1 MPLPF
6 ISRFN
11 HSTMR
16 LLFWLLAHRAT
27 TLQVGREWSSTRNS
41 DVVVVGGGISGLATA
56 LELRRRGRSVMV
68 LSRDLA
74 ESATRAAGGML
85 APQAERLESG
95 PLLDLCVQ
103 ARDTW
108 PEWLAS
114 LGADAPMLNS
124 LGGFVSPAL
133 SRDDPIFSH
142 LPPLEAGPAEW
153 LDAST
158 LGAIEPALR
167 GSGALGGYWYAL
179 DCAVDP
185 IAAHKAALDACRREG
200 VDVRLDVQVAGLELS
215 GSRCGKV
222 LLGQGESISATD
234 VCVASGAWLR
244 SLLPIPIEP
253 QKGQMV
259 SLRPPPG
266 GGAMVSRVVYGARCY
281 LIPRG
286 ESLVVGATVEDAA
299 TLHCD
304 VQGVRG
310 LLSAAVEL
318 CPGLEKWILEE
329 AWAGLRPTA
338 PDSLPVLGK
347 TRWSNLWVV
356 GGYWRNGILLAP
368 RAATLLADAID
379 GRLKPADDALLS
391 HFAPDRFL
399 SHRAKSVPSPRTRQ
413 LAEEKTPKPSRLTQ
427 LDVPRSPE
435 AVMAALAADDDLDI
449 LDLID
454 RESLS
459 AADAAFVD
467 DYEAR
472 RAANPI
478 SLCTLVNSETNKT
491 TTFRYKFPPTE
502 LGVPTKGV
510 AARLVALA
518 ASKDA
523 AVPPA
528 PREGR
533 LLEDRADDSEMRA
546 KAEAA
551 DRLYAQVN
559 RAKRAL
565 TSTYSFGEN
574 DVVEVRWGNNE
585 GLARIADILL
595 REANQNRTLADV
607 FGIPSN
613 EIDKASLTISI
624 AGRQFK
630 VFEPCDILARPLVSP
645 PSGCEPSQLEQF
657 FPFVDFDQ
665 LSNQGYNRREVA
677 AVMGLDDRTEDG
689 RQSRI
694 RKSQKLGQH
703 RTLAADDP
711 DTKLGEYS
719 SKKEDTRLQIPTAE
733 INHNSVNQGGYED
746 IMNQQDAHM
755 ANARRK
761 NLEFL
766 FGGDASQVED
776 IP

>member
-1 MPLPF
+1 
-6 ISRFN
+6 
-11 HSTMR
+11 MR
-16 LLFWLLAHRAT
+16 LLFLLLARRAT
-27 TLQVGREWSSTRNS
+27 MLHVGREWSATRNS

-103 ARDTW
+103 ARDAW

-114 LGADAPMLNS
+114 LGPAAPMLNS

-142 LPPLEAGPAEW
+142 VPPLEAGPAEW

-185 IAAHKAALDACRREG
+185 IAAHKAALNACQREG

-215 GSRCGKV
+215 ENKCGKV
-222 LLGQGESISATD
+222 LLGQGESIAAKD

-259 SLRPPPG
+259 SLKPPPG
-266 GGAMVSRVVYGARCY
+266 GAPMVSRVVYGARCY

-286 ESLVVGATVEDAA
+286 ERLVVGATVENAA

-368 RAATLLADAID
+368 RAASLLADAID
-379 GRLKPADDALLS
+379 GRLNPADHALLS

-399 SHRAKSVPSPRTRQ
+399 SQRAERVPSPRTHQFAEKKMLKPTQ
-413 LAEEKTPKPSRLTQ
+413 LRQ

-435 AVMAALAADDDLDI
+435 AVMAALAADDQLDI

-454 RESLS
+454 RQTLS
-459 AADAAFVD
+459 AADAAFVA
-467 DYEAR
+467 DYEAK

-491 TTFRYKFPPTE
+491 ITFRYKFPPIE
-502 LGVPTKGV
+502 LGVPTNGV
-510 AARLVALA
+510 AARLIALA
-518 ASKDA
+518 ASKEA

-528 PREGR
+528 PRAGR
-533 LLEDRADDSEMRA
+533 LLEDRDNDSELRA

-551 DRLYAQVN
+551 DRLYTQVN
-559 RAKRAL
+559 RAKRAF
-565 TSTYSFGEN
+565 TSAYSFGEN
-574 DVVEVRWGNNE
+574 DVVEVRWGTNE
-585 GLARIADILL
+585 GSARIGDILL
-595 REANQNRTLADV
+595 READQNRTLADV
-607 FGIPSN
+607 FGIPAR
-613 EIDKASLTISI
+613 EIDKASLVISL
-624 AGRQFK
+624 AGRRFDA
-630 VFEPCDILARPLVSP
+630 FEPGDVLARPLVSP
-645 PSGCEPSQLEQF
+645 PPHYEPGQLEHF
-657 FPFVDFDQ
+657 FPFVDLDE
-665 LSNQGYNRREVA
+665 LSSIANDRREVA
-677 AVMGLDDRTEDG
+677 AGEWLDERTENG
-689 RQSRI
+689 RQIRS
-694 RKSQKLGQH
+694 RKSLKLDQL
-703 RTLAADDP
+703 RTPAVVDP
-711 DTKLGEYS
+711 DVMDGEYS
-719 SKKEDTRLQIPTAE
+719 SGKEDTRLQNPTAQ
-733 INHNSVNQGGYED
+733 INNHSVNQGGYED

-755 ANARRK
+755 AGARRK

-766 FGGDASQVED
+766 FGVDVSQVEG